1 MSESSL
7 HSSLKNFYA
16 KNGGLQE
23 VSIDGYMIDVIKDDT
38 LFEIQTKH
46 FSSLKSK
53 LSIVLED
60 YKVKIIYPISKKLWI
75 IVLPKKGD
83 KPIRKRK
90 SPKRGRLESLFNE
103 LIFIPGYLSHPNLSI
118 EVIFTVEEEL
128 RRDDGKG
135 SWRRKGVSII
145 DRRLITIEG
154 VKELKFPADYQELVP
169 YLSTNEF
176 SNRELAIK
184 LGIPVKLAR
193 KMTYCLRTAGI
204 LRNCGKRGNNLLYKK
219 C

>member
-7 HSSLKNFYA
+7 HSSLKNYYA
-16 KNGGLQE
+16 KDGGQQE
-23 VSIDGYMIDVIKDDT
+23 VSINGYMIDVIKDDI

-46 FSSLKSK
+46 FSSLKNK

-135 SWRRKGVSII
+135 SWRRERSKH
-145 DRRLITIEG
+145 
-154 VKELKFPADYQELVP
+154 Y
-169 YLSTNEF
+169 
-176 SNRELAIK
+176 
-184 LGIPVKLAR
+184 
-193 KMTYCLRTAGI
+193 
-204 LRNCGKRGNNLLYKK
+204 
-219 C
+219 